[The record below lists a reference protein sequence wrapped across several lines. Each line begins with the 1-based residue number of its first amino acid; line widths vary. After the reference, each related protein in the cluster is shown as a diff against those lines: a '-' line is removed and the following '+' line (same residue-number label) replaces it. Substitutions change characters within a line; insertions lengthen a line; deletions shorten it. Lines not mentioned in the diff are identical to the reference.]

1 MNEKKMEIIS
11 TPITKEDVDVV
22 AERVFNESIKLLGGL
37 RKLIEYRN
45 LTWLP
50 SLAEASY
57 TVVLKEELFKTH
69 YEIAEELGITE
80 QTVKKILQ
88 ADEELVE
95 KYLKGELEKVD
106 EHKAGGIAK
115 LAYKKVKNEKGIFIK
130 EEEMEVLG
138 VEWAIKV
145 LIRLKGVDFPV
156 KKEDLEEKL
165 KGIIIKGKPVE
176 EILEKMEFPLKTPA
190 EVLHQIKKNL
200 S

>member
-1 MNEKKMEIIS
+1 MDEKKMEIIS
-11 TPITKEDVDVV
+11 TPITKEDVDMI

-57 TVVLKEELFKTH
+57 VIVLKEELFKTQ

-145 LIRLKGVDFPV
+145 LIRLRGVDFPV
-156 KKEDLEEKL
+156 KKEDLEKKL

>member
-1 MNEKKMEIIS
+1 MDEKKMEIIS
-11 TPITKEDVDVV
+11 TPITKEDVDMI

-115 LAYKKVKNEKGIFIK
+115 LAYKKVKDEKGIFIK

-145 LIRLKGVDFPV
+145 LIRLRGVDFPV
-156 KKEDLEEKL
+156 KKEDLEKKL

-190 EVLHQIKKNL
+190 EVLHEIKKNL

>member
-11 TPITKEDVDVV
+11 APITKEDVDVV

-130 EEEMEVLG
+130 EEEMEVLS

-145 LIRLKGVDFPV
+145 LIRLRGVDFPV
-156 KKEDLEEKL
+156 KKEDLKEKL

>member
-145 LIRLKGVDFPV
+145 LIRLRGVDFPV
-156 KKEDLEEKL
+156 KKEDLKEKL